1 MKKTIITTALIS
13 AIVMAGCTSNVPVAN
28 PTTEAETTSAPE
40 VTETTATSGPVEEVA
55 YGTYSSEGEASDSLI
70 RATLTVEDG
79 KVTSAVFD
87 DMLIPVANGGA
98 AGIAELDDETKT
110 ALGDMVIEANDK
122 AYPTSM
128 KIGDYVFTAK
138 ADDKTGVAYTAEID
152 GKETELMTYIITKE
166 GGDWYCSQDKAEFL
180 DKDGNVVGE
189 AKIQTKKDI
198 NHGEDFWPSDLHFN
212 GNIEALEKFVVEN
225 GLDYDLS
232 QMVQNDD
239 HVWVVADAV
248 TGATLAGAPNYLR
261 IAQEAAK

>member
-1 MKKTIITTALIS
+1 MVGYGHIEMETEESI
-13 AIVMAGCTSNVPVAN
+13 N
-28 PTTEAETTSAPE
+28 PILGNDGHSINKEFKIYKE
-40 VTETTATSGPVEEVA
+40 V
-55 YGTYSSEGEASDSLI
+55 
-70 RATLTVEDG
+70 DG
-79 KVTSAVFD
+79 K
-87 DMLIPVANGGA
+87 
-98 AGIAELDDETKT
+98 
-110 ALGDMVIEANDK
+110 
-122 AYPTSM
+122 
-128 KIGDYVFTAK
+128 K
-138 ADDKTGVAYTAEID
+138 ADITNDE
-152 GKETELMTYIITKE
+152 ELE
-166 GGDWYCSQDKAEFL
+166 GARIQIL

-232 QMVQNDD
+232 QMVQNDE